1 MNRVYKVLFILLMIF
16 FMNAAVRADYK
27 CYYSYTSNSGASGGT
42 KNVSGSIKV
51 NTSKKTFEYELFGDD
66 IPLDSLDPYINS
78 EWTEERL
85 VDELD
90 GKCPKK
96 VYMCQ
101 GSRRRGGNHKGT
113 GTKIKKRWI
122 IINNTLK
129 SKFIEQLD
137 SEGRF
142 YILNVRYSFNKETPC
157 HAAKIDESKTKVRT
171 KTFTWPCEE
180 YITLKEGMEKNYCNI
195 GDNNCNL
202 EKIQNYK
209 KYKDQI
215 KSYCNIVVQNSDEFE
230 GCMQSCLNLQDE
242 IFELEGTSSNE
253 NTCGFSDRLINWI
266 INIMNWIKYIL
277 PVIVIILGIIDFIK
291 AMATEKDDEMKKA
304 QKKFVIRLISA
315 ALVFIIPFIIVFVLE
330 KMGFSAESCGLF

>member
-1 MNRVYKVLFILLMIF
+1 MKKVYKVLFVLLLLF
-16 FMNAAVRADYK
+16 FMNAIVKADYE
-27 CYYSYTSNSGASGGT
+27 CYFDFTHEENGWSGGT
-42 KNVSGSIKV
+42 KADSGYVKV
-51 NTSKKTFEYELFGDD
+51 NTSKKEFEFPLVYFGTNDK
-66 IPLDSLDPYINS
+66 IKVLDPYINS

-85 VDELD
+85 IDELD
-90 GKCPKK
+90 GKCP
-96 VYMCQ
+96 
-101 GSRRRGGNHKGT
+101 
-113 GTKIKKRWI
+113 TKIYVCKGNAGPHGREEYFAI
-122 IINNTLK
+122 VNHTLK
-129 SKFIEQLD
+129 AEFIEKIKGGKAITVGNL
-137 SEGRF
+137 GHYF
-142 YILNVRYSFNKETPC
+142 FNQDTPC
-157 HAAKIDESKTKVRT
+157 STANIDKSKTKVRT
-171 KTFTWPCEE
+171 KSFSWICEK
-180 YITLKEGMEKNYCNI
+180 YNKLKALMDENYCDI
-195 GDNNCNL
+195 SDSNCNL

-315 ALVFIIPFIIVFVLE
+315 ALVFIIPFIIVFILE